1 MGEVPQSER
10 NAVFRELM
18 LRAENKSCF
27 DCGAKNPTWASV
39 TYGIFICLDCSSHHR
54 NMGVHLSFVRSKEL
68 DQWTTKQLKAM
79 QEGGN
84 GRAGAWF
91 RKHGFERGGS
101 RDAMIAKY
109 KSRAAAQYRDELEA
123 DISGRSYKSSL
134 FAPKTTAA
142 GASKFDFD
150 DDDFEAISGTPR
162 SPDPAPTETKRTTLV
177 ASASKTLAARR
188 QGTGTKSKFGASK
201 TAAVNFDDFDDWSDE
216 EEEEEDDVPEEIA
229 AMPGVPSDRAPST
242 PKASSRFSYNDEE
255 VDRGHTLGSLGSSSD
270 KSAPPARRE
279 PPRYGARAHQS
290 EPARYGANAHKTS
303 PSPYKTGSR
312 QPAKKTWDE
321 SHEARDRYGS
331 ASSISSDQFFG
342 RDQDDAGAAERSA
355 RLGRFSGAA
364 SISSSDYWGDG
375 DSNDY
380 DSSTGDYARR
390 LAYAATE
397 DVGTLGET
405 LEEGARRVG
414 QFVSNWFGEW
424 DV

>member
-10 NAVFRELM
+10 NAVFRDLM
-18 LRAENKSCF
+18 LRVENKSCF
-27 DCGAKNPTWASV
+27 DCGAKNPTWTSV

-68 DQWTTKQLKAM
+68 DQWTAKQLKAM
-79 QEGGN
+79 REGGN

-134 FAPKTTAA
+134 FAPKAA
-142 GASKFDFD
+142 TSASKFDFD
-150 DDDFEAISGTPR
+150 DDEFEAISGTPR
-162 SPDPAPTETKRTTLV
+162 SPDPAPAPAEPKRTTLV

-188 QGTGTKSKFGASK
+188 QGSGTKSKFGASK

-216 EEEEEDDVPEEIA
+216 EEEEEDDVQEIA
-229 AMPGVPSDRAPST
+229 AMPGVPSNRGPST
-242 PKASSRFSYNDEE
+242 PKAYSRFSYNDEE
-255 VDRGHTLGSLGSSSD
+255 VDRGHKLGSLGSSSD
-270 KSAPPARRE
+270 KSAEPARRE
-279 PPRYGARAHQS
+279 PPRYGARAHQT
-290 EPARYGANAHKTS
+290 EPSRYGANAHKTA
-303 PSPYKTGSR
+303 PSPYNSGSR
-312 QPAKKTWDE
+312 QPAKKSWDE
-321 SHEARDRYGS
+321 SHEARDRYSS
-331 ASSISSDQFFG
+331 ATSISSDQFFG
-342 RDQDDAGAAERSA
+342 RDKDDAGAAERSA
-355 RLGRFSGAA
+355 RLGRFSGAS
-364 SISSSDYWGDG
+364 SISSSAYWGEE
-375 DSNDY
+375 NDNY
-380 DSSTGDYARR
+380 DSSSGDYARR

-397 DVGTLGET
+397 DVGSLGET
-405 LEEGARRVG
+405 LEEGARKVG